1 MPLIEIIIKIMIS
14 RSVFCLNDSAP
25 LSGQRILAVKVPQL
39 GAKLFTR
46 RKTPTKLT
54 LLPLHKSRA
63 SEILT
68 CFKPPESNRFK
79 YSRLSYDYSASPKKQ
94 KNFLLKPLAKS
105 FELNIKKNVKDKNAE
120 LLVDRAKKKEK
131 NQRITIFDKGPNDLS
146 FRYLENGE
154 NSESDESIYLEKKL
168 AGNKIN

>member
-1 MPLIEIIIKIMIS
+1 MIS
-14 RSVFCLNDSAP
+14 HSVFCLNDSTPLSP
-25 LSGQRILAVKVPQL
+25 LSGQRILALKVPHL
-39 GAKLFTR
+39 GVKGYNK
-46 RKTPTKLT
+46 RKTPTKLAF
-54 LLPLHKSRA
+54 LPMPKSRA

-94 KNFLLKPLAKS
+94 KNFLLKPLRKS
-105 FELNIKKNVKDKNAE
+105 FELNKKKNEDSQNSEPLKE
-120 LLVDRAKKKEK
+120 MIRKKPK

-154 NSESDESIYLEKKL
+154 NSDSDESFYLENKL
-168 AGNKIN
+168 TGSQIN